1 MAGLRA
7 GIFWC
12 KQGGT
17 MSFEWIAILAY
28 LAIQLGI
35 GIYVSKR
42 IASEKDYFLAG
53 RSLGIWLASFSIFAT
68 WFGAETCMGSSG
80 AIFEDGLS
88 GSRADPFGYSFCLFF
103 MGLFLA
109 RQLWKRQLT
118 TLADL
123 FRMRY
128 GRLVEKIAVIILIP
142 SSIIWA
148 AAQIRAFGQIVASV
162 TPFDVEWG
170 VFLASM
176 FVIAYTFLGGLLGD
190 VITDFVQGGILMI
203 GLIFLAVFAF
213 WQLDGWAAIQAVEP
227 SRWSFT
233 SEGESFWA
241 RLDSWMIPILGSL
254 VAQELL
260 SRVLACKS
268 ATVAWKASMVAC
280 VIYLSVGLIPV
291 FLGLIGPQ
299 LGLSMDDSEQFL
311 PILAKGILPP
321 VLYVIFMGALISAI
335 LSTVD
340 STLLTVSA
348 LTSHNLL
355 AKWRFNQTESQ
366 KLKTARSI
374 VVLAGLVG
382 FVLAFYADGI
392 YELVE
397 MASSFGTAG
406 VLIITFFGIYSR
418 FGGRFAAAVTLVVGL
433 VATPVFEYVLEVEA
447 PFISAIGLS
456 LVSFIVA
463 GASSQLSYFKAWTLQ
478 DKKN

>member
-1 MAGLRA
+1 
-7 GIFWC
+7 
-12 KQGGT
+12 
-17 MSFEWIAILAY
+17 MSFEWMAILVY
-28 LAIQLGI
+28 LGIQLGI
-35 GIYVSKR
+35 GVYVSRR
-42 IASEKDYFLAG
+42 ISSEKDYFLAG

-80 AIFEDGLS
+80 AIFQEGLS
-88 GSRADPFGYSFCLFF
+88 GSRADPFGYSLCLFF
-103 MGLFLA
+103 LGLFLA
-109 RQLWKRQLT
+109 RQLWKRKLT

-123 FRMRY
+123 FRLRY

-162 TPFDVEWG
+162 TPFDVQWG

-190 VITDFVQGGILMI
+190 VITDFVQGGILML
-203 GLIFLAVFAF
+203 GLILLAVVAF

-233 SEGESFWA
+233 AEGESFWA

-260 SRVLACKS
+260 SRVFACRS
-268 ATVAWKASMVAC
+268 ASVAWKASLVAC
-280 VIYLSVGLIPV
+280 MIYLSVGLIPV

-299 LGLSMDDSEQFL
+299 LGLSLDDSEQFL
-311 PILAKGILPP
+311 PVLAKSILPP
-321 VLYVIFMGALISAI
+321 VLYIVFMGALISAI

-355 AKWRFNQTESQ
+355 ARWKWNQTEPQ
-366 KLKTARSI
+366 KLKTARAV

-382 FVLAFYADGI
+382 FLLAFYAGGI

-406 VLIITFFGIYSR
+406 VLIITLFGIYSR
-418 FGGRFAAAVTLVVGL
+418 FGGRLAAATTLLIGL
-433 VATPVFEYVLEVEA
+433 VATPLFEHVLEVEA
-447 PFISAIGLS
+447 PFLSAI
-456 LVSFIVA
+456 
-463 GASSQLSYFKAWTLQ
+463 ASSLGVFLLVGALSQISYFKSIASRLTFWARL
-478 DKKN
+478 